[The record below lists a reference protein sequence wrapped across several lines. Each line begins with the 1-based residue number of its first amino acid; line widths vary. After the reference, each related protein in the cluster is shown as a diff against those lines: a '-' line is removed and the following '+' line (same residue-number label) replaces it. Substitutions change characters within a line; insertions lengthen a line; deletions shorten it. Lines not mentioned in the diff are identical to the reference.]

1 MIVNDF
7 LVDNFNNILDYGFTA
22 EVEKNFD
29 KIATGDQDW
38 TDIIKQFYSD
48 FHENVNEVKDNAERQ
63 SGEKIL
69 GSDPNSGR
77 VVKVRLGKFGPIA
90 QIGTIDE
97 EENQYLQ
104 A

>member
-1 MIVNDF
+1 MG
-7 LVDNFNNILDYGFTA
+7 LLQKLKRILIKLQLETR
-22 EVEKNFD
+22 
-29 KIATGDQDW
+29 DW

-77 VVKVRLGKFGPIA
+77 VVKVRLESLDQLLKLEPLMKKKS
-90 QIGTIDE
+90 
-97 EENQYLQ
+97 QYLLNKRT
-104 A
+104 AT